1 MIFVSLD
8 CDENSFKEYFNE
20 MLWYV
25 FFFSECDFKVSC
37 SDLILQFLSI
47 FSLVLVKCM
56 FVWNLLSLYI
66 VISFWFGNINK
77 FLDFNFVRVLKLF
90 YVKVCN

>member
-1 MIFVSLD
+1 
-8 CDENSFKEYFNE
+8 

-66 VISFWFGNINK
+66 VFSFWFGNICK
-77 FLDFNFVRVLKLF
+77 FLDFFVRVLKLF

>member
-37 SDLILQFLSI
+37 SDLIF
-47 FSLVLVKCM
+47 FEY
-56 FVWNLLSLYI
+56 F
-66 VISFWFGNINK
+66 
-77 FLDFNFVRVLKLF
+77 
-90 YVKVCN
+90 